1 MNAIHAHR
9 DWGSIL
15 LAALLVV
22 THDGAVAGAADQ
34 APKSSMSC

>member
-9 DWGSIL
+9 DWGSICWRRCF
-15 LAALLVV
+15 VV